1 MDGSP
6 HETNDMRKPLHSL
19 ADIRVGHTFRG
30 RIENDPAGTV
40 RVLQI
45 KDIRAGGSID
55 GATLPRMQWQASGT
69 PPTLEAGDIVVPA
82 RGDYSTAAI
91 ADGTAPIV
99 PTSQFWVLRTRA
111 RSITPEYLCWYLNQS
126 AARTYFSANRT
137 GTNMPMLNKQALGGL
152 PVPVP
157 TRQVQRN
164 IIDLHRMW
172 VDEQQLTEQLL
183 RNRETML
190 AGIFHRLLES

>member
-6 HETNDMRKPLHSL
+6 HETNAMRKSLHSL

-30 RIENDPAGTV
+30 RIESDPAGTV

-45 KDIRAGGSID
+45 KDIRADGSID
-55 GATLPRMQWQASGT
+55 DSALPHVQWQAGGP
-69 PPTLEAGDIVVPA
+69 PPTLAAGDIVVPA
-82 RGDYSTAAI
+82 RGTHSTAAI
-91 ADGTAPIV
+91 ADGMAPIV

-111 RSITPEYLCWYLNQS
+111 QFVTPEYLCWYLNQP
-126 AARTYFSANRT
+126 AARNYFAANRA
-137 GTNMPMLNKQALGGL
+137 GTNMPMLNKQALGL
-152 PVPVP
+152 LSVPVP
-157 TRQVQRN
+157 ARQAQQR
-164 IIDLHRMW
+164 IITLHRLW
-172 VDEQQLTEQLL
+172 VDEQRLNEQLL